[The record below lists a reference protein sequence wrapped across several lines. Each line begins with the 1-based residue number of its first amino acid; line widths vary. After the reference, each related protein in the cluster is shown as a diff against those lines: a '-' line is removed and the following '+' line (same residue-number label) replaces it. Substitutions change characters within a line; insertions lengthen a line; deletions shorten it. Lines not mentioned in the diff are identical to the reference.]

1 MGQLKFGFVIADTT
15 SSQVMVSEQTLRDII
30 YHTDGDTA
38 TYVGEPRTDALTGA
52 TGRAEM

>member
-1 MGQLKFGFVIADTT
+1 VPELSKNAVQ
-15 SSQVMVSEQTLRDII
+15 VSEQTLRDII

-52 TGRAEM
+52 TGRTEK